1 MVTNMT
7 PGEVGARVVD
17 KRKNWEAR
25 VEMAV
30 FKLPK
35 SELSAYDKLVYAILC
50 GHANRDGNA
59 MLYVR
64 TVAEEASCSERQAQ
78 RALSNLE
85 AHGLLVR
92 KPQNSNGRQT
102 FNIYEVY
109 GFDAYIPCESSE
121 EPASEPDSGNNST
134 SADQGVQD
142 SHPCRSD
149 TPRPSEGHPRGDCE
163 AGFNNVFKQPL
174 KNSLKDNN
182 SPPTPQGDVAASEG
196 NGEYRETAASKPQN
210 PEHDT
215 AEKTNTPKRL
225 TEAEAYEAIRNA
237 YNAILPELPQA
248 GKITDSRAKILRER
262 ILEDTERGKLGW
274 WKNFFLKVRDFPWP
288 MGSNLNTWRAD
299 FDWLIGEKGM
309 RKILEGS
316 FSAFSVFRTSHQ
328 QAPAFGGATAAD
340 LELQRKYTNAEGLV
354 NAKAILRDSEIQRA
368 ASYR

>member
-1 MVTNMT
+1 MVTDMT
-7 PGEVGARVVD
+7 PGEAGARIVD

-35 SELSAYDKLVYAILC
+35 NELSAYDKLVYAILC

-64 TVAEEASCSERQAQ
+64 TIAEEASCSERQAQ

-85 AHGLLVR
+85 ACGLLVR
-92 KPQNSNGRQT
+92 IPQNRNGRQT

-121 EPASEPDSGNNST
+121 GPAPEPGSENNPASSS
-134 SADQGVQD
+134 QGAPD
-142 SHPCRSD
+142 SHPCISD
-149 TPRPSEGHPRGDCE
+149 TPRPSNSHPRGDCE
-163 AGFNNVFKQPL
+163 AELNNVLQQPL
-174 KNSLKDNN
+174 FN
-182 SPPTPQGDVAASEG
+182 SPQKEHIPPSPQGNVGESEG
-196 NGEYRETAASKPQN
+196 SKESGEVFTPKTQN

-215 AEKTNTPKRL
+215 EGERKPNSSKPI

-237 YNAILPELPQA
+237 YNSILPELPKA
-248 GKITDSRAKILRER
+248 EKITASRAKVLRER
-262 ILEDTERGKLGW
+262 ILEDTERRKLGW
-274 WKNFFLKVRDFPWP
+274 WKSFFRRIRDFPWP
-288 MGSNLNTWRAD
+288 MGKNPNSWRAD

-316 FSAFSVFRTSHQ
+316 FSAFRTS
-328 QAPAFGGATAAD
+328 QAQTSAFDGASAAD
-340 LELQRKYTNAEGLV
+340 LELQRKYTDTGGLV
-354 NAKAILRDSEIQRA
+354 NAKAILREYDLQRTQA
-368 ASYR
+368 YR